1 MKHTAFIAIVALGAV
16 SLTTGAAL
24 AKQDGARASII
35 FEELDANSDGEIT
48 REEMNAVRQ
57 ERFSQIDANSDGVLS
72 LEEIEAHGQERVKK
86 HAERMIERRDANGD
100 GVLSMDEMQS
110 DKRADRRFDRIDSDS
125 DGAISKAEFEAAKDK
140 MERRKGKSSK
150 N

>member
-1 MKHTAFIAIVALGAV
+1 MTLG
-16 SLTTGAAL
+16 
-24 AKQDGARASII
+24 
-35 FEELDANSDGEIT
+35 DA
-48 REEMNAVRQ
+48 
-57 ERFSQIDANSDGVLS
+57 
-72 LEEIEAHGQERVKK
+72 
-86 HAERMIERRDANGD
+86 ANGD
-100 GVLSMDEMQS
+100 GVLSIDEMQS

>member
-1 MKHTAFIAIVALGAV
+1 MKNTAFIAFVALGAA

-24 AKQDGARASII
+24 AKQDGARAPIG
-35 FEELDANSDGEIT
+35 FEELDANSDGQIT
-48 REEMNAVRQ
+48 REEMNALRQ
-57 ERFSQIDANSDGVLS
+57 DRFSQIDSNGDGVIS
-72 LEEIEAHGQERVKK
+72 LEELEAHGQERVKK

-100 GVLSMDEMQS
+100 GVLTIDEMKS
-110 DKRADRRFDRIDSDS
+110 DKRADRRFDRIDG
-125 DGAISKAEFEAAKDK
+125 DGDGSISKAEFEAAKDK